1 MNNNDRVTNYILILY
16 YHRRKK
22 KKKSIFDH
30 NYFNLR
36 PPPSTGPN
44 IHAHTFFFFESNDL
58 LPFRYGN
65 SCWHVGRVDRY
76 FRAMV
81 GKYEVKN

>member
-44 IHAHTFFFFESNDL
+44 IHAHTFFFLNRTIYYHLGTEI
-58 LPFRYGN
+58 R
-65 SCWHVGRVDRY
+65 VGTSDVSIGISGRWLENT
-76 FRAMV
+76 
-81 GKYEVKN
+81 K